1 MEDKEI
7 YIMMEI
13 NYLKENKR
21 KLEDNNEDLFPL
33 NWYKITDYKLKT
45 EILHDAIKNKVKIK
59 ETKKYNNM
67 SCIK

>member
-1 MEDKEI
+1 MNDKEI

-21 KLEDNNEDLFPL
+21 QLEDNNEDLFPL

-59 ETKKYNNM
+59 DTKKYNDT
-67 SCIK
+67 SCLK

>member
-1 MEDKEI
+1 MNDKEI

-13 NYLKENKR
+13 NYLKENKI

-45 EILHDAIKNKVKIK
+45 EILHDAIKNKIKIK
-59 ETKKYNNM
+59 YTKKYNDT
-67 SCIK
+67 SCLK